1 MNKGKWYAIHVFS
14 QSEQK
19 VKTLLEKTAVKKN
32 VDDKIFEIVIPLD
45 TEVKKK
51 DGKKVE
57 CKTKVFPGYVLIN
70 MTLTDE
76 TFNFIRST
84 PGVTSFV
91 SVNNKPVAMKDA
103 EVKRIL
109 ETLDPE
115 KTVKPK
121 KKWMKDMNIRICD
134 GPFSDFTGKVEYI
147 NEEKETLRVLISI
160 FGRDTPIE
168 VDFNLVEK
176 I

>member
-57 CKTKVFPGYVLIN
+57 DFAACDPYQLMADSFAKKIRGQDAWLLPLEESVKFSEFFDSVFA
-70 MTLTDE
+70 TL
-76 TFNFIRST
+76 
-84 PGVTSFV
+84 
-91 SVNNKPVAMKDA
+91 
-103 EVKRIL
+103 
-109 ETLDPE
+109 
-115 KTVKPK
+115 K
-121 KKWMKDMNIRICD
+121 K
-134 GPFSDFTGKVEYI
+134 
-147 NEEKETLRVLISI
+147 
-160 FGRDTPIE
+160 
-168 VDFNLVEK
+168 
-176 I
+176 

>member
-1 MNKGKWYAIHVFS
+1 MFKAAPTVFAVVKLTNDVFRIS
-14 QSEQK
+14 ETEIPPPEFPPRGGIASIPINIPTQGLPESFQS
-19 VKTLLEKTAVKKN
+19 VGVVN

-121 KKWMKDMNIRICD
+121 KKWMKDFM
-134 GPFSDFTGKVEYI
+134 K
-147 NEEKETLRVLISI
+147 
-160 FGRDTPIE
+160 
-168 VDFNLVEK
+168 
-176 I
+176 